1 VFSQIDLP
9 PLTLVNAKVIGVMR
23 MIDKEEMDDKII
35 AVAST
40 DIAVNHIENLDQFPE
55 FILNEIHRFFEDY
68 KKQGNLNPVVIPQ
81 LLGKPEAF
89 AIIEEALSGYKK
101 KFENGKRI

>member
-1 VFSQIDLP
+1 MLIE
-9 PLTLVNAKVIGVMR
+9 I
-23 MIDKEEMDDKII
+23 DDKII

-68 KKQGNLNPVVIPQ
+68 KRQGNLNPVVIPK
-81 LLGKPEAF
+81 LLGKSDAV
-89 AIIEEALSGYKK
+89 AIIEEALCEYKK
-101 KFENGKRI
+101 LFLNGNRI

>member
-1 VFSQIDLP
+1 ML
-9 PLTLVNAKVIGVMR
+9 
-23 MIDKEEMDDKII
+23 DKEEMDDKII

-40 DIAVNHIENLDQFPE
+40 DIAVNHIQNIEQFPE

-81 LLGKPEAF
+81 LLGKSEAVL
-89 AIIEEALSGYKK
+89 IIEEALSEYTK
-101 KFENGKRI
+101 KFANGKRI